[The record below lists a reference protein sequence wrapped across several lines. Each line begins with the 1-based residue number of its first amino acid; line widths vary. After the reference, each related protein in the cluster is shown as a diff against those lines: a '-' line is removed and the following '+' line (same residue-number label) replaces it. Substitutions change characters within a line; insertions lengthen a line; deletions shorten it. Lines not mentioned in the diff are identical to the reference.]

1 MTNIELINKL
11 ISDIRDLRADET
23 EETLS
28 VLDILTI
35 LETYKLS
42 ASENTTEEEH
52 HIHDNQSF

>member
-1 MTNIELINKL
+1 MKNIELINKL
-11 ISDIRDLRADET
+11 IADIRDLRADET

-35 LETYKLS
+35 LEAYKLES
-42 ASENTTEEEH
+42 SENTTEGEH